1 MADQLPVVLL
11 MGPTA
16 SGKTELAVA
25 LASHFDGEII
35 SVDSSLVYR
44 GMDIG
49 TAKPSLEIR
58 AQIPHHLIDILDP
71 VQSFSAGQFRHQAI
85 KLIEQIRQ
93 SGKLPIL
100 AGGTMLYFHGLLNG
114 LAQLPVADTQVRA
127 EIDLE
132 ARRLGWRVM
141 HQKLAEIDPQS
152 AARIHPNDTQRI
164 QRALEVYRVSGKP
177 LTDWIEDN
185 RKTSFPYPKIPLVVA
200 PKDRA
205 MLHRRIERRFYKM
218 LEQGFVE
225 EVRELYRRKDMHQ
238 NLPAMRCVGYRQIWS
253 YLAGEMDR
261 ETMISKAIIATR
273 QLAKRQFTWLR
284 RYQEA
289 QWFDS
294 EENQII
300 NTVIS
305 NISKSIR

>member
-141 HQKLAEIDPQS
+141 HQKLVEIDPQS

>member
-1 MADQLPVVLL
+1 MADQPPVVLL

-25 LASHFDGEII
+25 LARHFNGEII

-71 VQSFSAGQFRHQAI
+71 VQSFSAGQFRRQAI
-85 KLIEQIRQ
+85 KLIEAIRQ

-100 AGGTMLYFHGLLNG
+100 AGGTMLYFHGLLGG
-114 LAQLPVADTQVRA
+114 LAQLPVADVQVRA

-141 HQKLAEIDPQS
+141 HQQLAEIDPQS

-177 LTDWIEDN
+177 LTEWIEGN
-185 RKTSFPYPKIPLVVA
+185 RKTTFPYPKIPLVVA

-205 MLHRRIERRFYKM
+205 VLHRRIERRFYKM

-238 NLPAMRCVGYRQIWS
+238 NLPAMRSVGYRQIWS
-253 YLAGEMDR
+253 YLAGDMDR
-261 ETMISKAIIATR
+261 ETMIDKAIIATR

-284 RYQEA
+284 RYREA

-294 EENQII
+294 EDNQII
-300 NTVIS
+300 NAVIS
-305 NISKSIR
+305 EISRFIR

>member
-305 NISKSIR
+305 NICKHII

>member
-141 HQKLAEIDPQS
+141 HQKLVEIDPQS

-225 EVRELYRRKDMHQ
+225 EVRKLYRRKDMHQ

-305 NISKSIR
+305 NICKHII